1 MPGKILAPLDIK
13 LRNVKWGQYRL
24 DDLFEIQNTS
34 SFNTDKLTE
43 GKDYD
48 YVTRTSL
55 NQGILQ
61 TTGFVNDA
69 TINPAGTW
77 SLGLL
82 QMDFFYRNKPWYAGQ
97 FVRKV
102 IPKIDIP
109 ERAKLF
115 FQTIL
120 NMQKSVLL
128 QVLVRNV
135 DETFRNINVQLP
147 QTDNNEINFT
157 FIEEFLRELERARL
171 RELEAY
177 LKATGLDNYELTKVE
192 KEALLKFK
200 DLQWKEFRIGKIFKK
215 LPVKKATKANVRKFR
230 NSEFSTP
237 VVYCKYGDNGI
248 MYWGR
253 KGEFSTYE
261 NVISIVYNGAI
272 AAGKVY
278 AQKENTGILAE
289 SYFVRIKD
297 EKVSNH
303 LINLFCASALE
314 KNLYHLYS
322 RDHLATWN
330 KRVENDIVWL
340 PTTDGKQPDFNA
352 MERLIAAMQKIV
364 IADVAKYTARNLE
377 ATQEVIDNQ
386 EERQEPAI
394 TPLHIYDIYQPGRI
408 PLYTL
413 RAACGYFDE
422 GEVPEPEGWIDAT
435 GNGFTPDPKRHFA
448 IHAKGDSMLPKIK
461 DGDICIF
468 EWYNAGT
475 RNDEIVLT
483 QSREYDPEYGGKYT
497 IKRYHSEKVVS
508 EEGWQ
513 HSKVELRPLN
523 PDFDTVELTEDDDI
537 RTIGIFKC
545 VLLLNN

>member
-1 MPGKILAPLDIK
+1 M
-13 LRNVKWGQYRL
+13 
-24 DDLFEIQNTS
+24 FEIQNTS
-34 SFNTDKLTE
+34 SFNTDRLTE
-43 GKDYD
+43 GNEYD

-61 TTGFVNDA
+61 TTGFVND
-69 TINPAGTW
+69 TNINPAGTW

-97 FVRKV
+97 FVRKIV
-102 IPKIDIP
+102 PKIHIP
-109 ERAKLF
+109 QRAILF

-147 QTDNNEINFT
+147 QTDNGEINFT
-157 FIEEFLRELERARL
+157 FIEEFLRELERARLRELERARL

-177 LKATGLDNYELTKVE
+177 LKATGLDNYELT
-192 KEALLKFK
+192 EADK
-200 DLQWKEFRIGKIFKK
+200 DALRNYKNLQWKEFPITKIF
-215 LPVKKATKANVRKFR
+215 T
-230 NSEFSTP
+230 
-237 VVYCKYGDNGI
+237 I
-248 MYWGR
+248 H
-253 KGEFSTYE
+253 
-261 NVISIVYNGAI
+261 
-272 AAGKVY
+272 
-278 AQKENTGILAE
+278 NTHNILA
-289 SYFVRIKD
+289 SDVKLNSGATPY
-297 EKVSNH
+297 
-303 LINLFCASALE
+303 LCASAENNGVNGYISYNTDLLE
-314 KNLYHLYS
+314 KGNCVFIGGKTFVVSYQKEDFYSNDSHNIALYLKDYAPTRANLLSLVTFVRKSLGHKY
-322 RDHLATWN
+322 TWGDSVS
-330 KRVENDIVWL
+330 KAKIKGDTITL
-340 PTTDGKQPDFNA
+340 PTLDGKQPDFNA

-422 GEVPEPEGWIDAT
+422 GEVPEPEGWIDVT

-497 IKRYHSEKVVS
+497 IKRYHSEKVVF

-513 HSKVELRPLN
+513 HTKVELRPLN

>member
-1 MPGKILAPLDIK
+1 
-13 LRNVKWGQYRL
+13 
-24 DDLFEIQNTS
+24 
-34 SFNTDKLTE
+34 
-43 GKDYD
+43 
-48 YVTRTSL
+48 
-55 NQGILQ
+55 
-61 TTGFVNDA
+61 
-69 TINPAGTW
+69 
-77 SLGLL
+77 
-82 QMDFFYRNKPWYAGQ
+82 
-97 FVRKV
+97 
-102 IPKIDIP
+102 
-109 ERAKLF
+109 
-115 FQTIL
+115 
-120 NMQKSVLL
+120 
-128 QVLVRNV
+128 
-135 DETFRNINVQLP
+135 
-147 QTDNNEINFT
+147 
-157 FIEEFLRELERARL
+157 LRELERARL

-177 LKATGLDNYELTKVE
+177 LKATGLDNYELT
-192 KEALLKFK
+192 EADK
-200 DLQWKEFRIGKIFKK
+200 DALRNYKNLQWKEFNIKELFGASTRGRRLKSEDRIPGI
-215 LPVKKATKANVRKFR
+215 LPFVTAGEAETGISAFIGNNVTVFESNTTTIDMFGSAKYR
-230 NSEFSTP
+230 N
-237 VVYCKYGDNGI
+237 YKYGADDHVAVIHTEKLQKHAAIFVTSACHQAAHTGKFNYGNNFYAKDADELYI
-248 MYWGR
+248 M
-253 KGEFSTYE
+253 
-261 NVISIVYNGAI
+261 
-272 AAGKVY
+272 
-278 AQKENTGILAE
+278 
-289 SYFVRIKD
+289 
-297 EKVSNH
+297 
-303 LINLFCASALE
+303 
-314 KNLYHLYS
+314 
-322 RDHLATWN
+322 
-330 KRVENDIVWL
+330 L
-340 PTTDGKQPDFNA
+340 PTADGKHPDFNA

-377 ATQEVIDNQ
+377 ATQEVIDNH

-461 DGDICIF
+461 DGNICVF

>member
-1 MPGKILAPLDIK
+1 M
-13 LRNVKWGQYRL
+13 
-24 DDLFEIQNTS
+24 FEIQNTS
-34 SFNTDKLTE
+34 SFNTDRLTE
-43 GKDYD
+43 GNEYD

-61 TTGFVNDA
+61 TTGFVND
-69 TINPAGTW
+69 TNINPAGTW

-97 FVRKV
+97 FVRKIV
-102 IPKIDIP
+102 PKIHIP
-109 ERAKLF
+109 QRAILF

-147 QTDNNEINFT
+147 QTDNGEINFT

-177 LKATGLDNYELTKVE
+177 LKATGLDNYELT
-192 KEALLKFK
+192 EADK
-200 DLQWKEFRIGKIFKK
+200 DALRNYKNLQWKEFPITKIF
-215 LPVKKATKANVRKFR
+215 T
-230 NSEFSTP
+230 
-237 VVYCKYGDNGI
+237 I
-248 MYWGR
+248 H
-253 KGEFSTYE
+253 
-261 NVISIVYNGAI
+261 
-272 AAGKVY
+272 
-278 AQKENTGILAE
+278 NTHNILA
-289 SYFVRIKD
+289 SDVKLNSGATPY
-297 EKVSNH
+297 
-303 LINLFCASALE
+303 LCASAENNGVNGYISYNTDLLE
-314 KNLYHLYS
+314 QGNCVFIGGKTFVVSYQKEDFYSNDSHNIALYLKDYAPTRANLLSLVTFIRKSLGHKY
-322 RDHLATWN
+322 TWGDSVS
-330 KRVENDIVWL
+330 KAKIKGDTITL
-340 PTTDGKQPDFNA
+340 PTLDGKLPDFNA

-364 IADVAKYTARNLE
+364 IADVAKYTSRNLE
-377 ATQEVIDNQ
+377 ATQQVIESQ
-386 EERQEPAI
+386 EEQQEATI
-394 TPLHIYDIYQPGRI
+394 TPLHIHDTYQPGRI

-422 GEVPEPEGWIDAT
+422 GEVPEPEGWIDVT

-461 DGDICIF
+461 DGDICVF

-513 HSKVELRPLN
+513 HTKVELRPLN
-523 PDFDTVELTEDDDI
+523 PDFDTIELTEDDDI

>member
-1 MPGKILAPLDIK
+1 M
-13 LRNVKWGQYRL
+13 
-24 DDLFEIQNTS
+24 FEIQNTS
-34 SFNTDKLTE
+34 SFNTDRLTE
-43 GKDYD
+43 GNEYD

-61 TTGFVNDA
+61 TTGFVND
-69 TINPAGTW
+69 TNINPAGTW

-97 FVRKV
+97 FVRKIV
-102 IPKIDIP
+102 PKIHIP
-109 ERAKLF
+109 QRAILF

-147 QTDNNEINFT
+147 QTDNGEINFT

-177 LKATGLDNYELTKVE
+177 LKATGLDNYELT
-192 KEALLKFK
+192 EADK
-200 DLQWKEFRIGKIFKK
+200 DALRNYKNLQWKEFNIKELFGASTRGRRLKSEDRIPGI
-215 LPVKKATKANVRKFR
+215 LPFVTAGEAETGISAFIGNNVTVFESNTTTIDMFGSAKYR
-230 NSEFSTP
+230 N
-237 VVYCKYGDNGI
+237 YKYGADDHVAIIHTEKLQKHAAIFVTSACHQAAHTGKFNYGNNFYAKDADELYI
-248 MYWGR
+248 M
-253 KGEFSTYE
+253 
-261 NVISIVYNGAI
+261 
-272 AAGKVY
+272 
-278 AQKENTGILAE
+278 LP
-289 SYFVRIKD
+289 
-297 EKVSNH
+297 
-303 LINLFCASALE
+303 SA
-314 KNLYHLYS
+314 
-322 RDHLATWN
+322 
-330 KRVENDIVWL
+330 
-340 PTTDGKQPDFNA
+340 DGKHPDFNA

-413 RAACGYFDE
+413 RAACGYFVE
-422 GEVPEPEGWIDAT
+422 GEVPEPEGWINAT

-461 DGDICIF
+461 DGDICVF

-497 IKRYHSEKVVS
+497 IKRYHSEKTVT

-513 HSKVELRPLN
+513 HSKIELQPIN
-523 PDFDTVELTEDDDI
+523 PDFATIELDEYGEYK
-537 RTIGIFKC
+537 TIGIFKC
-545 VLLLNN
+545 LL

>member
-1 MPGKILAPLDIK
+1 M
-13 LRNVKWGQYRL
+13 
-24 DDLFEIQNTS
+24 FEIQNTS
-34 SFNTDKLTE
+34 SFNTDRLTE
-43 GKDYD
+43 GNEYD

-61 TTGFVNDA
+61 TTGFVND
-69 TINPAGTW
+69 TNINPAGTW

-97 FVRKV
+97 FVRKIV
-102 IPKIDIP
+102 PKIHIP
-109 ERAKLF
+109 QRAILF

-147 QTDNNEINFT
+147 QTDNGDINFT

-177 LKATGLDNYELTKVE
+177 LKATGLDNYELT
-192 KEALLKFK
+192 EADK
-200 DLQWKEFRIGKIFKK
+200 DALRNYKNLQWKEFNIKELFGASTRGRRLKSEDRIPGILPFVTAGEAETGISAFIGNNVTVFKSNTTTIDMFGSAK
-215 LPVKKATKANVRKFR
+215 YR
-230 NSEFSTP
+230 N
-237 VVYCKYGDNGI
+237 YKYGADDHVAVIHTEKLQKHAAIFVTSACHQAAHTGKFNYGNNFYAKDADELYI
-248 MYWGR
+248 M
-253 KGEFSTYE
+253 
-261 NVISIVYNGAI
+261 
-272 AAGKVY
+272 
-278 AQKENTGILAE
+278 
-289 SYFVRIKD
+289 
-297 EKVSNH
+297 
-303 LINLFCASALE
+303 
-314 KNLYHLYS
+314 
-322 RDHLATWN
+322 
-330 KRVENDIVWL
+330 L
-340 PTTDGKQPDFNA
+340 PTADGQHPDFNA

-513 HSKVELRPLN
+513 HTKVELRPLN
-523 PDFDTVELTEDDDI
+523 PDFDTIELTEDDDI

>member
-1 MPGKILAPLDIK
+1 M
-13 LRNVKWGQYRL
+13 
-24 DDLFEIQNTS
+24 FEIQNTS
-34 SFNTDKLTE
+34 SFNTDRLTE
-43 GKDYD
+43 GNEYD

-61 TTGFVNDA
+61 STGFVND
-69 TINPAGTW
+69 TNINPAGTW

-97 FVRKV
+97 FVRKIV
-102 IPKIDIP
+102 PKIHIP
-109 ERAKLF
+109 QRAILF

-147 QTDNNEINFT
+147 QTNNGDINFT

-177 LKATGLDNYELTKVE
+177 LKATGLDNYELT
-192 KEALLKFK
+192 EADK
-200 DLQWKEFRIGKIFKK
+200 DALRNYKNLQWKEFNIKELFGASTRGRRLKSEDRIPGI
-215 LPVKKATKANVRKFR
+215 LPFVTAGEAETGISAFIGNNVTVFESNTTTIDMFGSAKYR
-230 NSEFSTP
+230 N
-237 VVYCKYGDNGI
+237 YKYGADDHVAVIHTEKLQKHAAIFVTSACHQAAHTGKFNYGNNFYAKDADELYI
-248 MYWGR
+248 M
-253 KGEFSTYE
+253 
-261 NVISIVYNGAI
+261 
-272 AAGKVY
+272 
-278 AQKENTGILAE
+278 
-289 SYFVRIKD
+289 
-297 EKVSNH
+297 
-303 LINLFCASALE
+303 
-314 KNLYHLYS
+314 
-322 RDHLATWN
+322 
-330 KRVENDIVWL
+330 L
-340 PTTDGKQPDFNA
+340 PTADGKHPDFNA

>member
-1 MPGKILAPLDIK
+1 M
-13 LRNVKWGQYRL
+13 
-24 DDLFEIQNTS
+24 FEIQNTS
-34 SFNTDKLTE
+34 SFNTDRLTE
-43 GKDYD
+43 GNEYD

-61 TTGFVNDA
+61 STGFVND
-69 TINPAGTW
+69 TNINPAGTW

-97 FVRKV
+97 FVRKIV
-102 IPKIDIP
+102 PKIHIP
-109 ERAKLF
+109 QRAILF

-147 QTDNNEINFT
+147 QTDNGEINFT

-177 LKATGLDNYELTKVE
+177 LKATGLDNYELT
-192 KEALLKFK
+192 EADK
-200 DLQWKEFRIGKIFKK
+200 DALRNYKNLQWKEFNIKELFGASTRGRRLKSEDRIPGI
-215 LPVKKATKANVRKFR
+215 LPFVTAGEAETGISAFIGNNVTVFESNTTTIDMFGSAKYR
-230 NSEFSTP
+230 N
-237 VVYCKYGDNGI
+237 YKYGADDHVAVIHTEKLQKHAAIFVTSACHQAAHTGKFNYGNNFYAKDADELYI
-248 MYWGR
+248 M
-253 KGEFSTYE
+253 
-261 NVISIVYNGAI
+261 
-272 AAGKVY
+272 
-278 AQKENTGILAE
+278 
-289 SYFVRIKD
+289 
-297 EKVSNH
+297 
-303 LINLFCASALE
+303 
-314 KNLYHLYS
+314 
-322 RDHLATWN
+322 
-330 KRVENDIVWL
+330 L
-340 PTTDGKQPDFNA
+340 PTADGKHPDFNA

-513 HSKVELRPLN
+513 HTKVELRPLN
-523 PDFDTVELTEDDDI
+523 PDFDTIELTEDDDI

>member
-1 MPGKILAPLDIK
+1 MSDIQLPNYLEFVGRTRENNGIK
-13 LRNVKWGQYRL
+13 GYTIIDNIIPNEADTISISQVGTITAQLRK
-24 DDLFEIQNTS
+24 
-34 SFNTDKLTE
+34 
-43 GKDYD
+43 
-48 YVTRTSL
+48 
-55 NQGILQ
+55 
-61 TTGFVNDA
+61 
-69 TINPAGTW
+69 
-77 SLGLL
+77 
-82 QMDFFYRNKPWYAGQ
+82 NKWYASQ
-97 FVRKV
+97 NIFVLRPYDKRYLSFAFLAS
-102 IPKIDIP
+102 INKALAGSFSDGYSNYPTL
-109 ERAKLF
+109 EKLKA
-115 FQTIL
+115 QI
-120 NMQKSVLL
+120 
-128 QVLVRNV
+128 
-135 DETFRNINVQLP
+135 INLP
-147 QTDNNEINFT
+147 QTKNKEIDFA
-157 FIEEFLRELERARL
+157 FIDDFLRELERARLRELERARL

-177 LKATGLDNYELTKVE
+177 LKATGLDNYELT
-192 KEALLKFK
+192 EADK
-200 DLQWKEFRIGKIFKK
+200 DALRNYKNLQWKEFNIKELFGASTRGRRLKSEDRIPGI
-215 LPVKKATKANVRKFR
+215 LPFVTAGEAETGISAFIGNNVTVFESNTTTIDMFGSAKYR
-230 NSEFSTP
+230 N
-237 VVYCKYGDNGI
+237 YKYGADDHVAVVHTEKLQKHAAIFVTSACHQAAHTGKFNYGNNFYAKDADELYI
-248 MYWGR
+248 M
-253 KGEFSTYE
+253 
-261 NVISIVYNGAI
+261 
-272 AAGKVY
+272 
-278 AQKENTGILAE
+278 
-289 SYFVRIKD
+289 
-297 EKVSNH
+297 
-303 LINLFCASALE
+303 
-314 KNLYHLYS
+314 
-322 RDHLATWN
+322 
-330 KRVENDIVWL
+330 L
-340 PTTDGKQPDFNA
+340 PTADGKQPDFNA

-422 GEVPEPEGWIDAT
+422 GEVPEPEGWIDVT

-513 HSKVELRPLN
+513 HTKVELRPLN

-545 VLLLNN
+545 VL